1 MVFYK
6 YHALSDLGK
15 KVRGVIDAESIV
27 QATQKLNQQKILI
40 LELKELKRQSKIP
53 KNAVLLFT
61 QELARLIKAGLALYE
76 ALQTLEEKYRGT
88 KTHPLLLDL
97 VDRIKRGDKL
107 SHAIAD
113 QPIFSPLY
121 VSMIANAEETGDLV
135 RSLEELTLLL
145 SRQEKLKKE
154 IISALIYPGILSGF
168 CVFVLMSLLYYVVPS
183 LSDLFQGKNL
193 HPMTTFVLNLSN
205 FANAYKLELF
215 FLVAFLGTGIFL
227 SFLFEKSRDIITRF
241 LLNLPLIKTLFLNLS
256 IIRFS
261 RALSSLLKGGVPF
274 IKAVSL
280 SREVLTH
287 PKLHSQIEAA
297 EKGVLE
303 GKKFSD
309 LLQSS
314 SLIPS
319 LFSRLIAIAEESGKL
334 DAMLSQIAIMYEEE
348 VEKTL
353 TRITSIL
360 QPLLLIVLGLI
371 VGFVLLSV
379 LLPLTD
385 VNSFM

>member
-1 MVFYK
+1 MAFYK

-15 KVRGVIDAESIV
+15 KISGVIDAESLS
-27 QATQKLNQQKILI
+27 QATQKLNAQKILI
-40 LELKELKRQSKIP
+40 LKLKKLNRQTNIP
-53 KNAVLLFT
+53 KNAVLIFT

-76 ALQTLEEKYRGT
+76 SLLTMEEKYRGT

-97 VDRIKRGDKL
+97 LERIKRGDKL
-107 SHAIAD
+107 SSAIAD

-135 RSLEELTLLL
+135 CALEELAILL
-145 SRQEKLKKE
+145 SKQDKLKKE
-154 IISALIYPGILSGF
+154 IVSALIYPGILSGF
-168 CVFVLMSLLYYVVPS
+168 CLFVLFSLLYYVVPS

-193 HPMTTFVLNLSN
+193 HPMTTFVLSLSN
-205 FANAYKLELF
+205 FANSYKLHLF
-215 FLVAFLGTGIFL
+215 LSMVALGSGIFL
-227 SFLFEKSRDIITRF
+227 CFLFEKSRKKVTQI
-241 LLNLPLIKTLFLNLS
+241 LLGLPLIKTLFLNLS
-256 IIRFS
+256 LIRFS

-274 IKAVSL
+274 IKGVSL
-280 SREVLTH
+280 SREVLSH
-287 PKLHSQIEAA
+287 PKLHQEIEIT

-303 GKKFSD
+303 GKKFSN
-309 LLQSS
+309 LLKSS
-314 SLIPS
+314 TLIPP

-353 TRITSIL
+353 NRITSIL

-371 VGFVLLSV
+371 VGFVLLAV